1 MGAPNETK
9 GFAMFITNKTD
20 AATVQ
25 DNLHNELS
33 MRWPTIEFATEL
45 DNTPCG
51 YQIRIEWQ
59 DGPTANDVKS
69 IANQYMQS
77 VIIRNNSAKSI
88 RIAAANICERHNLGD
103 EIFLKLVTKYPRCCL
118 WGIGLNGKTTNPR
131 ESFQQMMFTEIGNH
145 ITV

>member
-1 MGAPNETK
+1 MI
-9 GFAMFITNKTD
+9 ITNEID
-20 AATVQ
+20 AKITQ
-25 DNLHNELS
+25 CNLCNELS
-33 MRWPTIEFATEL
+33 MRWRKTKFQTEL
-45 DNTPCG
+45 DNTPGG

-103 EIFLKLVTKYPRCCL
+103 EIFLKLITKYPRYSL